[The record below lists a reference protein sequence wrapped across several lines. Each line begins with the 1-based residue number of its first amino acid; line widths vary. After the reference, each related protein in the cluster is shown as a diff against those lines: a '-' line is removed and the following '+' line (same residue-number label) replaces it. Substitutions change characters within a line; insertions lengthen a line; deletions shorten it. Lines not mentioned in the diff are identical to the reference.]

1 MKELYIRGIS
11 GLLYV
16 ALILGSVFIDQFI
29 YTLVILI
36 FSILAIIEFQRLV
49 AHKSYMPV
57 AIVILLFYNFFQS
70 KIETPYL
77 KYPLVSVFMAHI
89 FLIYWLFSNKSI
101 QLGYL
106 SKTLL
111 TLLYLGLGCFFI
123 IALGGNADVFQPQN
137 ILLFFVLIWTNNS
150 FAYLVG
156 RKLGQKPLFP
166 RVSPKKTWE
175 GLIGGL
181 IFTFITSYIFQNFYP
196 EQSMGYYIT
205 LALLTSV
212 LATFGDLIQ
221 SQFKRYA
228 KVKDS
233 GSLIPGHGGFF
244 DRMDSAIFVAPW
256 FYLLLN
262 FKEYVS

>member
-1 MKELYIRGIS
+1 MKEFYIRGIS

-16 ALILGSVFIDQFI
+16 ALILGSVFLDQLL
-29 YTLVILI
+29 YTIVILA
-36 FSILAIIEFQRLV
+36 FSSLAMIEFQRLV
-49 AHKSYMPV
+49 NHKSYMPI
-57 AIVILLFYNFFQS
+57 ALVILLVYNFYQS
-70 KIETPYL
+70 KIYTGEL
-77 KYPLVSVFMAHI
+77 IYPLLSVFVAHG
-89 FLIYWLFSNKSI
+89 FLIYWLFSNKTI
-101 QLGYL
+101 KLGYL

-111 TLLYLGLGCFFI
+111 TLFYIGMGCFFI
-123 IALGGNADVFQPQN
+123 IVLGGNADLFQPKN
-137 ILLFFVLIWTNNS
+137 ILLFFVLTWANNS

-156 RKLGQKPLFP
+156 SKLGKNPLFS

-181 IFTFITSYIFQNFYP
+181 IFTFITAYIFQNFYP
-196 EQSMGYYIT
+196 EQSVGSYIT
-205 LALLTSV
+205 VAFLTSV

-256 FYLLLN
+256 FYLLVN

>member
-16 ALILGSVFIDQFI
+16 ALILGSVLFDQLL

-36 FSILAIIEFQRLV
+36 FSSLAMIEFQGLV
-49 AHKSYMPV
+49 NHKSYMPI
-57 AIVILLFYNFFQS
+57 ALVILLVYNFYQS
-70 KIETPYL
+70 KIYTGEL
-77 KYPLVSVFMAHI
+77 IYPLLSVFVTHG
-89 FLIYWLFSNKSI
+89 FLIYWLFSNKTI
-101 QLGYL
+101 KLGYL

-111 TLLYLGLGCFFI
+111 TLFYIGMGCFFI
-123 IALGGNADVFQPQN
+123 IVLGGNADQFQPKN
-137 ILLFFVLIWTNNS
+137 ILLFFVLTWANNS

-156 RKLGQKPLFP
+156 RKLGKNPLFS

-181 IFTFITSYIFQNFYP
+181 IFTFITAYIFQNFYP
-196 EQSMGYYIT
+196 EQSMGSYIT
-205 LALLTSV
+205 VAFLTSV

-244 DRMDSAIFVAPW
+244 DRMDSAIFTAPW

>member
-11 GLLYV
+11 GILYV
-16 ALILGSVFIDQFI
+16 ALILGSVLYDKLIF
-29 YTLVILI
+29 TLVILI
-36 FSILAIIEFQRLV
+36 FSGLAMFEFQRLV
-49 AHKSYMPV
+49 NHKSYMPI
-57 AIVILLFYNFFQS
+57 ALVILLVYNFYQS
-70 KIETPYL
+70 NIDTPELY
-77 KYPLVSVFMAHI
+77 YPLISVFMAHT
-89 FLIYWLFSNKSI
+89 FVMYWLFSDKAI
-101 QLGYL
+101 QFGYL

-111 TLLYLGLGCFFI
+111 TIFYLGMGCFFI
-123 IALGGNADVFQPQN
+123 IVLGGNADQFQPKN
-137 ILLFFVLIWTNNS
+137 ILLFFVLIWANNS

-156 RKLGQKPLFP
+156 RKLGKKPLFP
-166 RVSPKKTWE
+166 SVSPKKTWE
-175 GLIGGL
+175 GFIGGL
-181 IFTFITSYIFQNFYP
+181 IFTFITAYIFQNFYP
-196 EQSMGYYIT
+196 EQSMGSYIT
-205 LALLTSV
+205 VTFLTSV
-212 LATFGDLIQ
+212 FATFGDLIQ

>member
-16 ALILGSVFIDQFI
+16 ALILGSVFFDQLL
-29 YTLVILI
+29 YTIVILV
-36 FSILAIIEFQRLV
+36 FSSLAMIEFQGLV
-49 AHKSYMPV
+49 NHKSYMPI
-57 AIVILLFYNFFQS
+57 ALVILLVYNFYQS
-70 KIETPYL
+70 KIYTGEL
-77 KYPLVSVFMAHI
+77 IYPLLSVFVAHV
-89 FLIYWLFSNKSI
+89 FLIYWLFSNKTI
-101 QLGYL
+101 KLGYL

-111 TLLYLGLGCFFI
+111 TLFYIGMGCFFI
-123 IALGGNADVFQPQN
+123 IVLGGNADEFQPKN
-137 ILLFFVLIWTNNS
+137 ILLFFVLTWANNS
-150 FAYLVG
+150 FAYMVG
-156 RKLGQKPLFP
+156 RKLGKNPLFS

-181 IFTFITSYIFQNFYP
+181 IFTFITAYIFQNFYP
-196 EQSMGYYIT
+196 EQSMGSYIT
-205 LALLTSV
+205 VTFLTSV
-212 LATFGDLIQ
+212 FATFGDLIQ